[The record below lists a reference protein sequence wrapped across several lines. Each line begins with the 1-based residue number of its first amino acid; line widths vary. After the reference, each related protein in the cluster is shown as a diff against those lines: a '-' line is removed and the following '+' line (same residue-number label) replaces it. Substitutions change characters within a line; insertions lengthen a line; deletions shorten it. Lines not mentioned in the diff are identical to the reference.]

1 MKYLR
6 VKKRGRGNEYLTPNE
21 LKLLKNIQK
30 HGETYTYKLNREKGY
45 SFSTAHKLLENLEKK
60 GFTQSRWEDGK
71 HLYMLTSSGR
81 ELATD
86 YQNIESFYFKTIT
99 CVHGQSIVRLINMG
113 PADLQL
119 VIRTNCEV
127 AQSEF
132 PILASATYSFNT
144 PATIMAKS
152 KEGDGFIV
160 SCEKDTGQS

>member
-1 MKYLR
+1 MEYPR

-30 HGETYTYKLNREKGY
+30 HGETYTYKLNRENGY
-45 SFSTAHKLLENLEKK
+45 SLSTAHKLLKNLEKK
-60 GFTQSRWEDGK
+60 GFTQSQWKAGR

-81 ELATD
+81 ELATH

-99 CVHGQSIVRLINMG
+99 RANEQSTVRLINMG
-113 PADLQL
+113 PANLQL
-119 VIRTNCEV
+119 VIRTNYAF

-144 PATIMAKS
+144 PATIKAKS

-160 SCEKDTGQS
+160 SCEKDASQS